1 MKARKSTSREK
12 LKLQAVG
19 NSNNPEVPEEARE
32 DAHVHVG
39 QHFYL
44 KSTWE
49 KRRGMALSLGATNVE
64 SSHYA

>member
-1 MKARKSTSREK
+1 MNREK
-12 LKLQAVG
+12 LKLQAAG

-32 DAHVHVG
+32 HAHVHMG
-39 QHFYL
+39 QYLYL

-49 KRRGMALSLGATNVE
+49 ERRGIALSLGAANVE